1 MGVLYMLMS
10 LIVVIVALLV
20 ASFFLIPLVW
30 LVLTI
35 LLVRGINRV
44 LDNYHPVLYSS

>member
-44 LDNYHPVLYSS
+44 LD